1 MTGIAGEREG
11 QRRDARRN
19 HGLLVAAAREVF
31 AERGADASLE
41 EIARRAGV
49 GVGTLYR
56 HFATREALVE
66 AVFERRIGE
75 FAAVAEAAAAEP
87 DGWLALVG
95 FLERMLEVQA
105 SDRLLKDVLLRS
117 PPGTGRVDRARAE
130 MRSQFERVLERAR
143 AQGRLRA
150 DFEFPDLAM
159 LLWSFATVIDATSE
173 AAPNA
178 WRRHLHWLLDG
189 LRAEAATPQSEPALD
204 DEQFQAAIGA
214 LRARRLSRGK
224 A

>member
-1 MTGIAGEREG
+1 MTGIAGEKEG

-19 HGLLVAAAREVF
+19 HELLVAAAREVF

-75 FAAVAEAAAAEP
+75 FVAVAEVAAAEP

-105 SDRLLKDVLLRS
+105 GDRLLKDVLLRS
-117 PPGTGRVDRARAE
+117 PPGTGRVDQARAE
-130 MRSQFERVLERAR
+130 MRRQFEGVLERAR
-143 AQGRLRA
+143 TQGRLRA
-150 DFEFPDLAM
+150 DFGFPDLAM
-159 LLWSFATVIDATSE
+159 LLWSFSTLIDATSE

-189 LRAEAATPQSEPALD
+189 MRAEAATPQSEPPLD
-204 DEQFQAAIGA
+204 DEQVQAAIVA